1 MSADPVQLAMARRDQ
16 RAGMR
21 STVTIESVEEQFN
34 DTTGETDTVVT
45 ATHYT
50 GRALVTPMLDRL
62 IEVEAGDGQAGM
74 VLYRVVIDEPS
85 SAPPREARVT
95 VDASPDG
102 ALVGR
107 VLWVF
112 DFEVSDHLVNR
123 VLIARETR

>member
-1 MSADPVQLAMARRDQ
+1 MTDPMLATLRRSQ
-16 RAGMR
+16 RDAMR
-21 STVTIESVEEQFN
+21 STVTIESVEQQFN

-50 GRALVTPMLDRL
+50 GRALVTPMPDRL

-74 VLYRVVIDEPS
+74 VLYRAVIDEPS

-112 DFEVSDHLVNR
+112 DFEVSDHLINR